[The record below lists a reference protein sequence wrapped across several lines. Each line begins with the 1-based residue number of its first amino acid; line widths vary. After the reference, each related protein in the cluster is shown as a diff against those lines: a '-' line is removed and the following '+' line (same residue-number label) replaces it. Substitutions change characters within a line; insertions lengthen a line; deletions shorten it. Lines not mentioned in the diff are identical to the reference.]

1 MILVLN
7 SKKIPRT
14 APVKKKFNLKL
25 ATPKIKNNN
34 KIDDLKS
41 NFLVIINKYKIKVVI
56 NWGNKRNF
64 APEIKKTKTGE
75 PKIKK
80 QKKIY
85 LDLSIIT
92 FEKKWR
98 KETNPINWIKDPT
111 ISE

>member
-1 MILVLN
+1 LN

-34 KIDDLKS
+34 KIDDSKS

-56 NWGNKRNF
+56 NCGNKRNF
-64 APEIKKTKTGE
+64 APEIKKIKTGD

-85 LDLSIIT
+85 LDLSIMT
-92 FEKKWR
+92 FEKK
-98 KETNPINWIKDPT
+98 
-111 ISE
+111 